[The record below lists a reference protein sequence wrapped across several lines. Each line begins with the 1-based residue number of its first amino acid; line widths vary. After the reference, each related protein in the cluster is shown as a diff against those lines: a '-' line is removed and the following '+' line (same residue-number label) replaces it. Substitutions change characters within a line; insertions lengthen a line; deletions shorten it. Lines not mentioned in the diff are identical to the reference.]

1 MRNLKKIISLVV
13 FCVATCLYSNCYA
26 LVPASNI
33 TYQGID
39 VSNWQGFI
47 NYNEVRNSGIDIVYI
62 KASQGSDYKDPYFDL
77 NYENAKANG
86 LKVGAYHFVTARS
99 LTEARRE
106 AEFFASVISEK
117 QIDCKLAMDFEEFG
131 SLTKQEINEIS
142 REFLERLE
150 EITGKETII
159 YSDLFNSQ
167 NTFELSEE
175 YPLWI
180 AFYGEFSELEE
191 IRNTWK
197 TWQGQQYTD
206 VGRINGI
213 SGYVDRDQFTEEIL
227 LGDTSKMP
235 KYEAPKENNI
245 SERIIYTVRKGNT
258 LWEISR
264 KYNVSID
271 EIARINDIK
280 NPNFIYPGERLTILT
295 NTNFEKTNALNK
307 VLYTVKSGD
316 TLSELAIRF
325 DTTVEDIVRL
335 NNIQNPNLIYV
346 GQRLRI

>member
-1 MRNLKKIISLVV
+1 MKRFKKVCAVLV
-13 FCVATCLYSNCYA
+13 FCITTFICSNCYA

-33 TYQGID
+33 AYQGID

-62 KASQGSDYKDPYFDL
+62 KSSQGSNYKDPYFEL

-86 LKVGAYHFVTARS
+86 LKVGAYHFIMARS

-106 AEFFASVISEK
+106 AEFFASVISGK
-117 QIDCKLAMDFEEFG
+117 QLDCKLAMDFEEFG

-159 YSDLFNSQ
+159 YSDLFNSE
-167 NTFELSEE
+167 NTFELSND

-180 AFYGEFSELEE
+180 AYYGEYSELENV
-191 IRNTWK
+191 RNNWR

-206 VGRINGI
+206 VGRVNGI

-227 LGDTSKMP
+227 LGDSTRLP
-235 KYEAPKENNI
+235 HFEAPKEENK
-245 SERIIYTVRKGNT
+245 SERIIYVVQKGNT

-271 EIARINDIK
+271 EIARVNGIE
-280 NPNFIYPGERLTILT
+280 NPNLIYPGERITIVT
-295 NTNFEKTNALNK
+295 NTNFEKVNALNK

-316 TLSELAIRF
+316 TLSELAVRF
-325 DTTVEDIVRL
+325 DTTVENIVRL